1 MGVLRDSGLLL
12 RIEDVAA
19 LCRDAL
25 DQDFADR
32 PAALC
37 RPPEDWFR
45 LLHGLGFP
53 RHPAERAELQ
63 ALAAAVEGWRPH
75 GGFER
80 YALVQ
85 AMLAALPR
93 LPGLPVDTAVK
104 EFFCTLYAR
113 FARPEAKFAAR
124 YDIDGPRYTEMAE
137 LATLRHFPAGQHDWW
152 VDGLPRS
159 WLLRVHPLAL
169 PGLLGMLRR
178 IGGFGPL
185 ARLHINHWRPN
196 QLMMLEGEA
205 ERSYHRIARSLAL
218 QPEIR
223 GLMGTSW
230 FYAPDVRQAS
240 PHLAWMRDFFAGR
253 GAFLGEME
261 RASAARGFL
270 TGSAKRREMF
280 EAGRFHPRTT
290 LVLWARDDLL
300 AWADSRKDLAE

>member
-1 MGVLRDSGLLL
+1 VESVLPV
-12 RIEDVAA
+12 RIAAVAA
-19 LCRDAL
+19 LCRETLDA
-25 DQDFADR
+25 DFRDP
-32 PAALC
+32 PAALR

-53 RHPAERAELQ
+53 RHAAERSELL
-63 ALAAAVEGWRPH
+63 ALAGDVHGWRPD

-80 YALVQ
+80 YALIQ

-93 LPGLPVDTAVK
+93 LPALAVDAVVK
-104 EFFCTLYAR
+104 RLFCGHFTH

-152 VDGLPRS
+152 IDGLPRS
-159 WLLRVHPLAL
+159 WLLRVHPKAL
-169 PGLLGMLRR
+169 PALARVLWRM
-178 IGGFGPL
+178 GGFGPL

-196 QLMMLEGEA
+196 QLMLLEGEA

-218 QPEIR
+218 CPGIK

-230 FYAPDVRQAS
+230 FYAPQVPKVS
-240 PHLAWMRDFFAGR
+240 PHLAWMRGFFAEN

-270 TGSAKRREMF
+270 TGSARRRELH
-280 EAGRFHPRTT
+280 ESGRFHPRTT
-290 LVLWARDDLL
+290 LVLWPRAAML
-300 AWADSRKDLAE
+300 AWAESRKDLQE